1 MTDVDLASSDTG
13 TWYLQCVRVKRD
25 HVSVTG
31 YTAPL
36 VLPCPTAWWGNGFR
50 APNSLIR
57 SDFKQHDTDSNFI
70 MEAVAAVGL
79 ASNIF
84 QVIDVMKNIAT
95 TIKDI
100 RKSTSGF
107 STETNRFRSLAQL
120 VRKDIS
126 SLLASRSNVDDDL
139 QQCIGTLRSQ
149 LDKFIIELDSL
160 RLVEPKSL
168 YQSSKI
174 ATKIWW
180 RRERITDYVTTIQQI
195 SN

>member
-1 MTDVDLASSDTG
+1 
-13 TWYLQCVRVKRD
+13 
-25 HVSVTG
+25 
-31 YTAPL
+31 
-36 VLPCPTAWWGNGFR
+36 
-50 APNSLIR
+50 
-57 SDFKQHDTDSNFI
+57 

-84 QVIDVMKNIAT
+84 QVIDVTKNIAT

-139 QQCIGTLRSQ
+139 QQCIGRLRSQ